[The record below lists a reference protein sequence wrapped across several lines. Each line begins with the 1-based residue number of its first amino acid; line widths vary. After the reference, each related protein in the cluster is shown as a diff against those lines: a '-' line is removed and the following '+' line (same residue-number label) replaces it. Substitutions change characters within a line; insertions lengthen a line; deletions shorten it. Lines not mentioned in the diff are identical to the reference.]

1 MVHGGN
7 VPIKWSVK
15 NTIVRAPESNPAIGA
30 TKRSCGKSPPLEE
43 DKPKKVRRKRASVEK
58 PKTGSPKPLTVAQ
71 FGSGVAPVT
80 KSSVPATASAST
92 LSSLK

>member
-1 MVHGGN
+1 MVHGGD
-7 VPIKWSVK
+7 VPIEWNVK

-30 TKRSCGKSPPLEE
+30 TKRSHGKSPPLE

-71 FGSGVAPVT
+71 FGSGVAPIT
-80 KSSVPATASAST
+80 KSSVPAAASTST
-92 LSSLK
+92 LSLLK